1 MMEQDKYPDFHSNYR
16 QLRSEGVKFPDR
28 DPNER
33 LMMEGISAVES
44 PMFDFIEQK
53 AGRVKPEPLQKV
65 KEEQIED
72 FVEKEQVFEDQKED
86 FSIYVRGPVN

>member
-1 MMEQDKYPDFHSNYR
+1 
-16 QLRSEGVKFPDR
+16 
-28 DPNER
+28 
-33 LMMEGISAVES
+33 MMEGISAVES

-72 FVEKEQVFEDQKED
+72 FVEKE
-86 FSIYVRGPVN
+86 